1 MNNKK
6 WLFFSFSVP
15 AKLQGFRV
23 KIWRKINQLG
33 AVQLKNSIYVLPA
46 TDHHQEQL
54 TWMGKETD
62 EQGGEF
68 LIIAHGKLLNFSD
81 GQITAV
87 FTQARDADYL
97 AIGEEIRS
105 VVPAVGS
112 PDAPAM
118 LRKLEKRLEA
128 IQSIDFFPSGK
139 GASLQKIL
147 EEAHSSLDAPRHVV
161 PVVDANRY
169 QQKTWVTR
177 ANPYVDRLASFWLI
191 RRFIDPTPSI
201 VFLQESEAV
210 PAGPDVVSFDMAHA
224 DFTHVGGLITFE
236 VLVDAFGLT
245 AQVPQR
251 MREVIKAI
259 DLEELDAAPVETHGI
274 KRMLDGLV
282 AADNDDHVRTEQAL
296 SFFDTLLASYTPT
309 APTGA

>member
-296 SFFDTLLASYTPT
+296 SFFDTLLASYTST

>member
-1 MNNKK
+1 M
-6 WLFFSFSVP
+6 S
-15 AKLQGFRV
+15 
-23 KIWRKINQLG
+23 
-33 AVQLKNSIYVLPA
+33 
-46 TDHHQEQL
+46 
-54 TWMGKETD
+54 KETD

-68 LIIAHGKLLNFSD
+68 LIIMHGKLLHFSD
-81 GQITAV
+81 AQIAAA
-87 FTQARDADYL
+87 FTQARDADYHVL
-97 AIGEEIRS
+97 GEEIRS
-105 VVPAVGS
+105 VAAAVVS
-112 PDAPAM
+112 PDAPTM

-147 EEAHSSLDAPRHVV
+147 EEARSSLDAPRHVV

-177 ANPYVDRLASFWLI
+177 ASPYVDRLASFWLI

-296 SFFDTLLASYTPT
+296 YFFDTLLASYTPT

>member
-1 MNNKK
+1 
-6 WLFFSFSVP
+6 
-15 AKLQGFRV
+15 
-23 KIWRKINQLG
+23 
-33 AVQLKNSIYVLPA
+33 
-46 TDHHQEQL
+46 
-54 TWMGKETD
+54 MGKETD